1 MKQLV
6 AILIILSFA
15 APVRAQLPAGFEPV
29 EKKLIDQQLQ
39 GELSKGVGTEAP
51 MKSEAK
57 GGSNWWK
64 WTLGIIAIV
73 GIAAAAGGGGGG
85 GGSSP
90 PPSTGGTP
98 PPTTSSTTVHW

>member
-1 MKQLV
+1 MKQLI

-39 GELSKGVGTEAP
+39 GDLSKGVGKEAP
-51 MKSEAK
+51 LKSAEK

-64 WTLGIIAIV
+64 WALGILVIG

-85 GGSSP
+85 GG
-90 PPSTGGTP
+90 GTTTSGTTT
-98 PPTTSSTTVHW
+98 PTTGSGTVTW